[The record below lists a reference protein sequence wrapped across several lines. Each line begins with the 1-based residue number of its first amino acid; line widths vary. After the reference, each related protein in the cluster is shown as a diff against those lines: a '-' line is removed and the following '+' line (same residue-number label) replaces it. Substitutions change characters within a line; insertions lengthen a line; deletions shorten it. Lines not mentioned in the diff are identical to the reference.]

1 MKDKATAIVLAI
13 LFGWFGAHKFY
24 LNEGGAGV
32 LYLIFSV
39 LTCGVFPAFLGWIDA
54 LFLALMSS
62 EEFDRRY
69 NQPLVMVGNV
79 PTRVTVRRTVV
90 GPDGVV
96 REVIEEGFVGGAPMS
111 EGRVSWEELHAA
123 NRAAQAGQRQRFSD
137 DIPVGRVPRSAQRT
151 GTRSADQQPYALR
164 APRDQAELERFVL
177 LAAQDNN
184 GSLAAAELS
193 LMTKLSLTEA
203 KDALESMLR
212 NGVATMDLD
221 DDGHVRY
228 LFAELTPAEPQA
240 RPQPQTQAEASPR
253 PQRQPRPPREE
264 RAQPRMSDD
273 RPTKELVDES
283 LDGD

>member
-240 RPQPQTQAEASPR
+240 RPQP
-253 PQRQPRPPREE
+253 
-264 RAQPRMSDD
+264 RMSDD